1 MLLLE
6 NVPAPY
12 LGQLLV
18 LLNRV
23 TENNLYN
30 TQPLQT
36 HKAFQVSNIYKPGL
50 TTDKQTYYT
59 HTTPHEI
66 CTSNSICIGKFKTM
80 NIYSL

>member
-12 LGQLLV
+12 FGQPLV

-50 TTDKQTYYT
+50 TTDTQTYYT
-59 HTTPHEI
+59 YTTPHEL
-66 CTSNSICIGKFKTM
+66 CTSNSVCIGKFNNM
-80 NIYSL
+80 IICSL